1 MMFSIRS
8 FRAAATVLALT
19 SLAACSSKKDD
30 ATPAATTTPAGVTW
44 TVDGTNVTAANIQK
58 STSGNNFEF
67 AGSLTTSTTNS
78 SGVDITVPKTVGTYA
93 IPGSGATAIQALY
106 LLVTPTTS
114 PAVYYA
120 TSGSVTVTSV
130 TATNIVGT
138 FTFTGSDTFT
148 GTTLTKTITNGKFN
162 VAF

>member
-1 MMFSIRS
+1 M
-8 FRAAATVLALT
+8 ALATM
-19 SLAACSSKKDD
+19 AACSSKKDD
-30 ATPAATTTPAGVTW
+30 ATPAATTPAGVTW
-44 TVDGTNVTAANIQK
+44 TVDGTNMTATNIQK

-67 AGSLTTSTTNS
+67 AGTITTSTTNS

-106 LLVTPTTS
+106 LLVTPTTT
-114 PAVYYA
+114 PAVYNA
-120 TSGSVTVTSV
+120 TGGSVTVSSV

-138 FTFTGSDTFT
+138 FTFTGTDTFT

-162 VAF
+162 LAF